1 MAASG
6 QERPVA
12 NFTALLIGGR
22 RSNKGC
28 PTNIGRVEPART
40 GNPVEMRPLTQTT
53 STFRALFIPRGA
65 TDGTIGCR
73 GRSKGYVAEIEYALS
88 PMAPAQAGA
97 VVRRM
102 IGRPKSS
109 LFASLLV
116 LFQLLV
122 SPLSHAA
129 PAADDDCDST
139 GQTTHVAGGGAT
151 DCGDCP
157 DEPVP
162 AAPGSSTGDHHC
174 RTHVA
179 CSCPCAHTPALG
191 SMRLIVASPTPPES
205 VTSVLTTP
213 VFDAPLFD
221 FLRPPN

>member
-1 MAASG
+1 
-6 QERPVA
+6 
-12 NFTALLIGGR
+12 
-22 RSNKGC
+22 
-28 PTNIGRVEPART
+28 
-40 GNPVEMRPLTQTT
+40 MRPLPQAI
-53 STFRALFIPRGA
+53 STFRAFWILRGS

-73 GRSKGYVAEIEYALS
+73 RGSNVYVAELQYAQF

-97 VVRRM
+97 MVRRM

-109 LFASLLV
+109 LFLSLLV

-129 PAADDDCDST
+129 PAANDDCDST
-139 GQTTHVAGGGAT
+139 DQATHLAGGGVT

-157 DEPVP
+157 DEQVP
-162 AAPGSSTGDHHC
+162 ATPDSSTGDHHC

-191 SMRLIVASPTPPES
+191 SIRLIVASPTPPES
-205 VTSVLTTP
+205 VASVLTTP
-213 VFDAPLFD
+213 VFDSPLFD

>member
-1 MAASG
+1 M
-6 QERPVA
+6 
-12 NFTALLIGGR
+12 
-22 RSNKGC
+22 
-28 PTNIGRVEPART
+28 
-40 GNPVEMRPLTQTT
+40 
-53 STFRALFIPRGA
+53 
-65 TDGTIGCR
+65 
-73 GRSKGYVAEIEYALS
+73 EYAQF

-97 VVRRM
+97 MVRRM

-109 LFASLLV
+109 LFVSLLV

-129 PAADDDCDST
+129 PAANDDCDSVD
-139 GQTTHVAGGGAT
+139 QATHMAGGGAT

-157 DEPVP
+157 DGQVP
-162 AAPGSSTGDHHC
+162 AAPGSSTSDHHC

-205 VTSVLTTP
+205 VASVLATP